1 MNTLQKNLC
10 RCFWAS
16 VVLLS
21 FALPLQAQ
29 AGKTV
34 RITLLQVNDVY
45 QIAPVDRGKAGGL
58 ARLATLKK
66 KIQAESPNTLF
77 LLSGDT
83 LSPSLASSV
92 FKGEQMIAGWNAAGL
107 DYAALGN
114 HEFDFGDDILLARM
128 RESKFTWLAANVVE
142 RKSGKSFGKMPPY
155 VIREFEGIKVGIFG
169 LLTTETETSSSPT
182 KAVRFLPETATAAR
196 IVKELRRKGATV
208 IIALTHLS
216 MPADKAVAKA
226 VKVDV
231 IIGGHEHEIMQSLA
245 GCAPIFKMGSDAR
258 TLGRIDLNIS
268 KTTRKLESMDYAALP
283 VTDTVAEEPTVAAV
297 AGEYEKKL
305 SAELDKPVGNTTV
318 MLDALQKTN
327 RNQESN
333 LGSYILDAFRQF
345 TNADVALINGGSI
358 RSNATYGPGAI
369 SKRDVISIL
378 PFETPIVKLE
388 VTGAMLRAAL
398 EHGVSRVGIETEFG
412 GFPQV
417 SGLRF
422 SYDAR
427 KAPGSRVTE
436 VTVNGQPLNDKK
448 TYSLAVGEYLAKG
461 GDGYAM
467 LKSAK
472 HLITAED
479 AKVDA
484 VILGN
489 AIATAG
495 TISPQTDGRIKRID
509 Q

>member
-1 MNTLQKNLC
+1 MKTIQKTFS
-10 RCFWAS
+10 RCFWAG

-21 FALPLQAQ
+21 FALPLHAQ
-29 AGKTV
+29 TGKTV

-58 ARLATLKK
+58 ARLAAMKK

-107 DYAALGN
+107 DYATLGN
-114 HEFDFGDDILLARM
+114 HEFDFGDEILLARM
-128 RESKFTWLAANVVE
+128 KESNFPWLAANVVE
-142 RKSGKSFGKMPPY
+142 RKTGKSFGGMPPY
-155 VIREFEGIKVGIFG
+155 VMRTFDGIKVGIFG
-169 LLTTETETSSSPT
+169 LLTTETETSSSPS
-182 KAVRFLPETATAAR
+182 KAVKFLPENTTAKR
-196 IVKELRRKGATV
+196 IVQELRRKGATV

-216 MPADKAVAKA
+216 MPQDKSLAKA

-268 KTTRKLESMDYAALP
+268 KTTRKIESIDYAALP
-283 VTDTVAEEPTVAAV
+283 VTDAIAEDPTVAAV
-297 AGEYEKKL
+297 VGEYEKKL
-305 SAELDKPVGNTTV
+305 STELDKPVGNATV
-318 MLDALQKTN
+318 LLDARQATN

-333 LGSYILDAFRQF
+333 LGSYILDEFRKF
-345 TNADVALINGGSI
+345 TNADAALLNGGSI

-388 VTGAMLRAAL
+388 VTGATIRAAL
-398 EHGVSRVGIETEFG
+398 EHGVSRIGIETEFG

-417 SGLRF
+417 SGIRF

-427 KAPGSRVTE
+427 KAPGSRVVE
-436 VTVNGQPLNDKK
+436 VLVNGQPLDDKK
-448 TYSLAVGEYLAKG
+448 LYSLAVGEYLAKG

-467 LKSAK
+467 LKAAK

-489 AIATAG
+489 AIAAAG
-495 TISPQTDGRIKRID
+495 TIAPQPDGRIKRLD

>member
-1 MNTLQKNLC
+1 M
-10 RCFWAS
+10 
-16 VVLLS
+16 LS

-489 AIATAG
+489 AIAAVG
-495 TISPQTDGRIKRID
+495 TISPSTDGRD
-509 Q
+509 QAH

>member
-1 MNTLQKNLC
+1 M
-10 RCFWAS
+10 
-16 VVLLS
+16 LS

-489 AIATAG
+489 AIANAG